1 MLFSSTFVDIWILTD
16 RSRFDMRNRLEARRE
31 ILIYVVRQGNDNK
44 NQAWNSDLRSVG
56 NAAE

>member
-1 MLFSSTFVDIWILTD
+1 VLFSSTFVDIWIPTN
-16 RSRFDMRNRLEARRE
+16 RSRCDIRNRLEARRE